1 MLHSALHACNDTQSE
16 NPSRGHKIQPLVA
29 KFVANFQK
37 FYVLN
42 REVASD
48 ESMIGFK
55 GRLSFKIY
63 NPMKPVKWGVLAR
76 TQADSRRGY
85 LHNIN
90 LYFGKE
96 NDTAA
101 SVTDVSKTSQSLL
114 NLVAP
119 ILGRGYHAFRDRLY
133 NSPTLAEALLM
144 DKTYITGTVMLN
156 REGFSEEILKKG

>member
-76 TQADSRRGY
+76 TQADSQRGY
-85 LHNIN
+85 LHIIN

-101 SVTDVSKTSQSLL
+101 SVTDVSKTSQSVL

-119 ILGRGYHAFRDRLY
+119 ILGRGYHVFCDRLY
-133 NSPTLAEALLM
+133 NSPTLAGLL
-144 DKTYITGTVMLN
+144 DVNARFLRHGTLRDVFL
-156 REGFSEEILKKG
+156 G